1 MAEEKKQNW
10 WKRKTPGQKASF
22 IVGAILFVFS
32 LAGFILLMNGRAVF
46 GDEFGDKFF
55 GEGIANGWIIIG
67 NSLIDGGVRWV
78 VSMLIVS
85 IGITLIFIATFIT
98 HIFDGKSRKAKTISA
113 LLRSLCKYIII
124 IAMICVILVVWGVDV
139 VGIIAGVGVLTLI
152 VGLGCQSL
160 IQDVISGIFIV
171 FDDYFAVGDTVI
183 IDGFRGTIVDVGL
196 KTTKLQDFGGNIK
209 SITNS
214 SIVTVV
220 NMSRLRSVA
229 SVTLSVSYNED
240 VERVEALIIQ
250 EVEALKTKVPNII
263 DGPWYKGIDNVSA
276 SSIDFLV
283 IAFTNEDNRFQV
295 TRDLKR
301 EFYLLFKNNNVQIPY
316 PQVTVNPEDSKDRPK
331 ATKEEI
337 TLALQEQRKL
347 RGLEPINVKKNKGNS
362 VVRRMKKALDK
373 TESEFDGKQRLCLFF
388 LYQKY
393 IAKTPM
399 AWIIVETKTKTWKI
413 LCKYKSFF
421 LPTA

>member
-1 MAEEKKQNW
+1 MTEIKKGNW
-10 WKRKTPGQKASF
+10 WQRKSAGQKTSF
-22 IVGAILFVFS
+22 IFGAVLFILS
-32 LAGFILLMNGRAVF
+32 LAGFIILMNGRAI
-46 GDEFGDKFF
+46 FGDKFGDAFF
-55 GEGIANGWIIIG
+55 GEGVDNGWIIMG
-67 NSLIDGGVRWV
+67 NSLIGGGIKWLISMV
-78 VSMLIVS
+78 VIFM
-85 IGITLIFIATFIT
+85 GITLIFVATFIA
-98 HIFDGKSRKAKTISA
+98 HLFDGKSRKAKTISA
-113 LLRSLCKYIII
+113 LIRSLIKYAII
-124 IAMICVILVVWGVDV
+124 IAIICVILIVWGVDV
-139 VGIIAGVGVLTLI
+139 IGIIAGVGVLTLI
-152 VGLGCQSL
+152 IGLGCQSL

-214 SIVTVV
+214 SITTVV

-263 DGPWYKGIDNVSA
+263 DGPWYKGIDAINA

-283 IAFTNEDNRFQV
+283 IAFTDEANRFQV
-295 TRDLKR
+295 TRDMKR
-301 EFYLLFKNNNVQIPY
+301 EFYLLFKRNDVQIPY
-316 PQVTVNPEDSKDRPK
+316 NQITVNPEDDKSRPK

-347 RGLEPINVKKNKGNS
+347 RGLEPIQVKK
-362 VVRRMKKALDK
+362 VRGKNAVIRRVKKALDK
-373 TESEFDGKQRLCLFF
+373 TEQELDNK
-388 LYQKY
+388 
-393 IAKTPM
+393 
-399 AWIIVETKTKTWKI
+399 
-413 LCKYKSFF
+413 
-421 LPTA
+421 